1 MEEFGYAG
9 KILRADLSA
18 RRSSTVFTR
27 EYADRFLGGRG
38 IAARI
43 YWDEVPPEIGPF
55 DARNRLM
62 FMTGP
67 LCGVPA
73 IGGSRWEVCGKGP
86 HTPERFSYGNL
97 GGRWGAALKFTGYD
111 GIVVQ
116 GISEHPVYLFV
127 HDDVAEFRDAS
138 ALWGLGA
145 IETREALKSE
155 LGSTARVVT
164 IGPAA
169 ENQAV
174 MATLLADNNA
184 SGSGG
189 LGAVM
194 GSKKLKAVVVM
205 EGRQA
210 VRIARPDDLREVT
223 AHYRGLRRCFPT
235 DGWEYLSRWSRDPTM
250 EPRLMPGAEMKKE
263 PCYGCLGRCARK
275 VYVSGDGRRG
285 KFLCHSAFFYQP
297 WVDKYYGDW
306 NDAGFEATWLCD
318 NYGLDAVAIDFMIS
332 WLHLC
337 HQAGLLTDESTGIP
351 LSKLGS
357 AEFIQTLAR
366 KIALRQGFGD
376 LLAQGTN
383 QAAEAVGPAARDLA
397 GRAGHLAEPG
407 YHPYGP
413 RLYNTNALLYAMEP
427 RMPIQ
432 QVHEIGLVMAK
443 WSAGTRG
450 LTLIN
455 SDVIRTVARK
465 FWGGEAAADF
475 TTWEGKALATR
486 MIQDREFVEAS
497 LILCNFL
504 WPITDCDPSPDKVG
518 DPGLESRIVAAVL
531 GNGAGEQDLYRT
543 GERIFNLQR
552 AILVREGHRGR
563 EFDTLPG
570 HFFNLPVQYDQ
581 ANADCVVP
589 GKDGQVVS
597 RRGAVVDRDGFEKM
611 KDEYYA
617 LRGWDVATGL
627 QSRES
632 LEGVGLPDVVPDL
645 ERRGL
650 LRRRG
655 QTPST
660 GG

>member
-1 MEEFGYAG
+1 MGEYGYAG

-18 RRSSTVFTR
+18 RRASTVSTA
-27 EYADRFLGGRG
+27 EYSGRFLGGRG
-38 IAARI
+38 IAAKI
-43 YWDEVPPEIGPF
+43 YWDEVPPGAGCF
-55 DARNRLM
+55 DPENRLI
-62 FMTGP
+62 FITGP

-73 IGGSRWEVCGKGP
+73 VSGSRWEVCGKGP
-86 HTPERFSYGNL
+86 HSPARFSYGNL
-97 GGRWGAALKFTGYD
+97 GGRWGAALKFAGYD

-116 GISEHPVYLFV
+116 GHSEKPVYLFV
-127 HDDVAEFRDAS
+127 HDGTAEFRDAS

-145 IETREALKSE
+145 IEVREALKSE
-155 LGSTARVVT
+155 LGSSARVVA

-169 ENQAV
+169 ENRAV

-189 LGAVM
+189 MGAVM

-205 EGRQA
+205 EGREP

-223 AHYRGLRRCFPT
+223 AHYRGLKRSFPT
-235 DGWEYLSRWSRDPTM
+235 DGWEYLSRWSRDPTL
-250 EPRLMPGAEMKKE
+250 EPRLMPGPEMKKE

-275 VYVSGDGRRG
+275 VYVAGDGRRG

-297 WVDKYYGDW
+297 WVDKHHGDW
-306 NDAGFEATWLCD
+306 NDAAFEATWLCD
-318 NYGLDAVAIDFMIS
+318 NYGLDAVAIDLMIS

-337 HQAGLLTDESTGIP
+337 HQAGILTDEGTGIP

-357 AEFIQTLAR
+357 AEFIQTLTR
-366 KIALRQGFGD
+366 KIALREGFGE
-376 LLAQGTN
+376 LLARGLHQS
-383 QAAEAVGPAARDLA
+383 AEDLGPAAREQA
-397 GRAGHLAEPG
+397 GLAGHLAEPG

-443 WSAGTRG
+443 FSAGTRG

-455 SDVIRTVARK
+455 ADVIRTVARK
-465 FWGGEAAADF
+465 FWGGEVAGDF
-475 TTWEGKALATR
+475 STWEGKALAAS

-518 DPGLESRIVAAVL
+518 DPGLESASWPRCWGTRPSSRSL
-531 GNGAGEQDLYRT
+531 P
-543 GERIFNLQR
+543 
-552 AILVREGHRGR
+552 HR
-563 EFDTLPG
+563 
-570 HFFNLPVQYDQ
+570 
-581 ANADCVVP
+581 
-589 GKDGQVVS
+589 QVVS
-597 RRGAVVDRDGFEKM
+597 RRGAVVDRDGFEKT

-617 LRGWDVATGL
+617 LRGWAVATGL
-627 QSRES
+627 QTRAS
-632 LEGVGLPDVVPDL
+632 LDVVGLPDVAQDMA
-645 ERRGL
+645 
-650 LRRRG
+650 RRRLLASDG
-655 QTPST
+655 E
-660 GG
+660 GGRHVKQV